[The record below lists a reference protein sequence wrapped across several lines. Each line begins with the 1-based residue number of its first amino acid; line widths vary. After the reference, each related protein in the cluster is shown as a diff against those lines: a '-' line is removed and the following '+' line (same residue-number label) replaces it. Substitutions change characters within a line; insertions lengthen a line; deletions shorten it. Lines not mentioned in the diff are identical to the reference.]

1 MRRVVALLLVLM
13 VVAGCG
19 SDSDEADGSSTTD
32 EPPTSTSATSTTG
45 STTTAAPP
53 AEPRTVADLE
63 QALTDEI
70 SSADPP
76 NPGRATCEASGT
88 LTDWQPITCSFEADE
103 PQEYG
108 PIYVS
113 ILSGGR
119 FAWSRGE
126 CCGGGALPED
136 YPPGLMCRDLVQP
149 SSTLPPDRYRPGSD
163 SLSYGLAV
171 FYWLTEG
178 RPERMD
184 ADGNGRP
191 CETVYPADEVQA
203 FWDSVRT
210 L

>member
-1 MRRVVALLLVLM
+1 
-13 VVAGCG
+13 
-19 SDSDEADGSSTTD
+19 
-32 EPPTSTSATSTTG
+32 
-45 STTTAAPP
+45 
-53 AEPRTVADLE
+53 
-63 QALTDEI
+63 
-70 SSADPP
+70 
-76 NPGRATCEASGT
+76 
-88 LTDWQPITCSFEADE
+88 
-103 PQEYG
+103 
-108 PIYVS
+108 VS

-149 SSTLPPDRYRPGSD
+149 STLPPDRYLPGSD
-163 SLSYGLAV
+163 TLSYGLAV

-203 FWDSVRT
+203 FWDSVQT